1 MSYNLMCTYEKFQAF
16 DFKVDDIR
24 NHIGSFLFTFE
35 DVDKAYFNVWK
46 EKMKETLSSINKG
59 WKYIAVYENENGK
72 TIECFSCYLK
82 AFLLKTTYTEGCRT
96 CSKLQNNMSLVRYDL
111 VDFNHIKKITGQFQ
125 QNCFSEFNIDENA
138 RTILK
143 YSKYHAELN
152 LYLEEYQL
160 EYIWIDGMLGLNE
173 EICFGPSV
181 WNLSLEKKKVLQKM
195 YPNSYEQYKSPILSC
210 IFTEDTM
217 EDLYPIRYY

>member
-1 MSYNLMCTYEKFQAF
+1 MSYSLICTYENFQAF
-16 DFKVDDIR
+16 EFKVDDIK
-24 NHIGSFLFTFE
+24 NHIGSFLFTSK
-35 DVDKAYFNVWK
+35 DVDNAYFNIWK
-46 EKMKETLSSINKG
+46 EKMKETLSSINQG

-72 TIECFSCYLK
+72 TTECFSCYLK
-82 AFLLKTTYTEGCRT
+82 AFLLKTTYIEGCQT

-111 VDFNHIKKITGQFQ
+111 VDFNHIKKITGEFQ
-125 QNCFSEFNIDENA
+125 QNYFSDFIIGENA

-152 LYLEEYQL
+152 LYLDEYQF
-160 EYIWIDGMLGLNE
+160 EYIWLDGMFDINE
-173 EICFGPSV
+173 EICFGPSI
-181 WNLSLEKKKVLQKM
+181 WNQSLEKKKVLQKM
-195 YPNSYEQYKSPILSC
+195 YPNSYEQYKCPIPSC